1 MSLHISIDDTYG
13 PQGHGRSRYV
23 TGERRTHVGVVFDDD
38 KVDYIR
44 EQIAGCLTF
53 ILENTGEKPEEFHFV
68 DIYNRNGVW
77 GRMSTDFNLRVFEFF
92 AHIYE
97 THRWPVLIQTVDKRT
112 FKDLKGLDRKLR
124 FDGLN
129 PSDPSD
135 LALSLLCLQIRIRFK
150 SSNEPLTILLDEGRK
165 KAGQPF
171 GDELFRGWPAPFV
184 GRFASSKAESLLQ
197 IADFLAFCINRS
209 THLALK
215 EKRTDLD
222 KWFMAMVAGMRIN
235 SNNIVPLVMNS
246 DFTVEQFDEFHRLHR
261 QFNRISD

>member
-1 MSLHISIDDTYG
+1 MHISIDDTYG

-197 IADFLAFCINRS
+197 IADFLAFCVNRN
-209 THLALK
+209 THIALK
-215 EKRTDLD
+215 NPRKDVD
-222 KWFMAMVAGMRIN
+222 IWFLQLFDSMKIN
-235 SNNIVPLVMNS
+235 SSDLSPFIAKS
-246 DFTVEQFDEFHRLHR
+246 DFTAIEFDEFHRL
-261 QFNRISD
+261 NRALRGIQD